1 MEGRKGGTMRKPT
14 NRTSYKEVTALY
26 KEYGRT
32 DYQLQTVQDVLNIH
46 GYDITETTGYEDLT
60 EENKRIFEAYVISHL
75 NNVGMNTRLTM
86 WPKSVHYVRELTYAG
101 PEEWDPE
108 EQRNF
113 RWEIGKEFII
123 LKANGKTK
131 KFRKYM
137 DDGKT
142 EADID
147 KTTEKEFLRVDWKM
161 HGRITWFHVSKELE
175 YY

>member
-1 MEGRKGGTMRKPT
+1 M
-14 NRTSYKEVTALY
+14 LH
-26 KEYGRT
+26 
-32 DYQLQTVQDVLNIH
+32 TVQDIQNIH

-60 EENKRIFEAYVISHL
+60 EENKRIFEAYVIRHL
-75 NNVGMNTRLTM
+75 NSVGMNTKITM
-86 WPKSVHYVRELTYAG
+86 WPKSVHYVRELTYCG

-142 EADID
+142 EKDID
-147 KTTEKEFLRVDWKM
+147 RTTTKEFLRADWKM
-161 HGRITWFHVSKELE
+161 HGRITWFHVSEELE

>member
-1 MEGRKGGTMRKPT
+1 
-14 NRTSYKEVTALY
+14 
-26 KEYGRT
+26 
-32 DYQLQTVQDVLNIH
+32 
-46 GYDITETTGYEDLT
+46 
-60 EENKRIFEAYVISHL
+60 
-75 NNVGMNTRLTM
+75 MNTRLTM

-123 LKANGKTK
+123 LKADGKTK

-142 EADID
+142 KADID
-147 KTTEKEFLRVDWKM
+147 KTTAKEFLRVDWKM
-161 HGRITWFHVSKELE
+161 HGRITWFHVSEELE

>member
-1 MEGRKGGTMRKPT
+1 
-14 NRTSYKEVTALY
+14 
-26 KEYGRT
+26 
-32 DYQLQTVQDVLNIH
+32 
-46 GYDITETTGYEDLT
+46 
-60 EENKRIFEAYVISHL
+60 
-75 NNVGMNTRLTM
+75 MNTRLTM

-123 LKANGKTK
+123 LKADGKTK

-142 EADID
+142 KADID
-147 KTTEKEFLRVDWKM
+147 KTTAKEFLRVDWKM

>member
-1 MEGRKGGTMRKPT
+1 MRRKPT

-26 KEYGRT
+26 EKYGLSDYTLRT
-32 DYQLQTVQDVLNIH
+32 IQDIQNIH

-60 EENKRIFEAYVISHL
+60 EENKRIFEAYVIRHL
-75 NNVGMNTRLTM
+75 NSVGMNTKITM
-86 WPKSVHYVRELTYAG
+86 WPKSVHYIRELNYLG
-101 PEEWDPE
+101 PEEWDSE
-108 EQRNF
+108 ECRNI
-113 RWEIGKEFII
+113 RWQIGKEFII
-123 LKANGKTK
+123 LKANGRTK
-131 KFRKYM
+131 EFKKYM

-161 HGRITWFHVSKELE
+161 HGQNIWFHVSEELE

>member
-1 MEGRKGGTMRKPT
+1 MRRKPT
-14 NRTSYKEVTALY
+14 NRTSYTEVTALY
-26 KEYGRT
+26 QKYGLS
-32 DYQLQTVQDVLNIH
+32 DYMLHTVQDIQNIH

-60 EENKRIFEAYVISHL
+60 EENKRIFEAYVIRHL
-75 NNVGMNTRLTM
+75 NSVGMNTKITM
-86 WPKSVHYVRELTYAG
+86 WPQSVHYVRELTYCG

-123 LKANGKTK
+123 LKANGRTR
-131 KFRKYM
+131 KFKKYM

-147 KTTEKEFLRVDWKM
+147 KTTKKEFLCVDWKF
-161 HGRITWFHVSKELE
+161 GRENVWFHVSKELE